1 MVRLLYELSVTY
13 RGYLIIPFVGGS
25 IAGEEIY
32 SYALLSELGHR
43 GQFHKATN
51 PSEEFSGRV
60 EDLLKI
66 ARVHIAQH
74 SETDS
79 DTDYFKHRY
88 TYRNNL
94 IIVLRQGKKV
104 FYDHYPPSELT
115 NIAAPKIFEGESE
128 CLTWIRQG
136 IDFQHQP
143 SSSYTEDPLT

>member
-1 MVRLLYELSVTY
+1 MVRLLYELSITH
-13 RGYLIIPFVGGS
+13 RGYLIIPFVSGS

-43 GQFHKATN
+43 GQFHKAAN

-66 ARVHIAQH
+66 ARVYLARH
-74 SETDS
+74 SELDG

-94 IIVLRQGKKV
+94 IIVLRQGRKV

-115 NIAAPKIFEGESE
+115 NIAAPKIFESESE
-128 CLTWIRQG
+128 CLAWIQQG

-143 SSSYTEDPLT
+143 SSSYTDHPLT

>member
-1 MVRLLYELSVTY
+1 MVRLLYEHSVTY

-43 GQFHKATN
+43 GRFHKTAN
-51 PSEEFSGRV
+51 PSEEFSSRI
-60 EDLLKI
+60 EDMIKVAQTHL
-66 ARVHIAQH
+66 AQH
-74 SETDS
+74 SEIDD

-94 IIVLRQGKKV
+94 IILLRQGRKV

-115 NIAAPKIFEGESE
+115 NIAAPKIFESESD
-128 CLTWIRQG
+128 CLTWIQQG
-136 IDFQHQP
+136 LDLHHQP
-143 SSSYTEDPLT
+143 SGL